1 MEVIYLPRWE
11 KNIIKVSINLP
22 QINIHLQYYS
32 NQLVF
37 LWIRENYFNIYAEAL
52 MFQNSQERLIKIS
65 EGNWLDQ
72 YKFPGY
78 VDVQQK
84 IDPSED
90 NASKLHAVL
99 TWYKKNK
106 NKKKKSKGRLRITNW
121 DPEKGGCAENPGRKQ
136 RKPQGWASAWCPER
150 RHWP

>member
-1 MEVIYLPRWE
+1 
-11 KNIIKVSINLP
+11 
-22 QINIHLQYYS
+22 
-32 NQLVF
+32 
-37 LWIRENYFNIYAEAL
+37 

-99 TWYKKNK
+99 TWYKK
-106 NKKKKSKGRLRITNW
+106 KK
-121 DPEKGGCAENPGRKQ
+121 
-136 RKPQGWASAWCPER
+136 
-150 RHWP
+150 